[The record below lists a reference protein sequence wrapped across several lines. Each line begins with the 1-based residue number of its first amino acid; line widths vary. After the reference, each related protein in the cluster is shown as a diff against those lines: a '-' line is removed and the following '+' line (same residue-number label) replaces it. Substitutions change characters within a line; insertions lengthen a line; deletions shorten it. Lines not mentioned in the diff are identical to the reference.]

1 MTGTPQNM
9 FQVPPPQKILHP
21 VLMMSTRNNP
31 DSATTTLAS
40 HRSNGPQNDI
50 NNPLQEESTEQFE
63 GMKKAANAIQLDR
76 NRKDQQSQQLI
87 ENMAKLREL
96 EEQKRDLQ
104 EVVDSYRKSQIS
116 EAILSIDVQQQ
127 NAVIKQ

>member
-40 HRSNGPQNDI
+40 HRSNGPHNDL

-63 GMKKAANAIQLDR
+63 GVNAANAI
-76 NRKDQQSQQLI
+76 
-87 ENMAKLREL
+87 
-96 EEQKRDLQ
+96 
-104 EVVDSYRKSQIS
+104 
-116 EAILSIDVQQQ
+116 
-127 NAVIKQ
+127 